1 MKNKRIIR
9 MDNASYNFL
18 KDTVAKTGKSVE
30 DVCKWMR
37 SLCNTEAV
45 VKNELRR
52 NDMNWKERKERISH
66 RYAKDTITME
76 EYMKKRNEQI
86 KENREK
92 AKNEK

>member
-1 MKNKRIIR
+1 
-9 MDNASYNFL
+9 
-18 KDTVAKTGKSVE
+18 
-30 DVCKWMR
+30 
-37 SLCNTEAV
+37 
-45 VKNELRR
+45 
-52 NDMNWKERKERISH
+52 MNWKERKERISH